1 MRKLAHAQV
10 PGLPTLVL
18 ATDREIA
25 CLLVDSATVLFGLG
39 PATSTI
45 CQGTQEESH
54 SPMSQVTGP
63 LTLVLDL
70 DPVVAHDAAPVP
82 LSPGLGAV
90 LLPRDLLGGTP
101 VFAPRGR
108 PADLGP
114 TADLEVV
121 L

>member
-1 MRKLAHAQV
+1 MRKLALAQV
-10 PGLPTLVL
+10 AGLPTLALV
-18 ATDREIA
+18 TDPEIA
-25 CLLVDSATVLFGLG
+25 CPLVDAATVLFGLG

-45 CQGTQEESH
+45 CQGTQEESRP
-54 SPMSQVTGP
+54 PMSQVTGP

-70 DPVVAHDAAPVP
+70 DPVVAHDAVPVP

-90 LLPRDLLGGTP
+90 PRDMLGGTP
-101 VFAPRGR
+101 VLASRGR